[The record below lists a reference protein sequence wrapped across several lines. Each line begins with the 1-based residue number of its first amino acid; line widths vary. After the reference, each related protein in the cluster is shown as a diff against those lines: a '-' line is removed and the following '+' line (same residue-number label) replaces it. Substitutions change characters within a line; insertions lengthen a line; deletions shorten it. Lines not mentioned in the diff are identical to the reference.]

1 MSKIRKDKMEH
12 AIQTAW
18 GIGHETG
25 YRKGYDDGYEGG
37 EGNGPGHMYDDF
49 ENWKKHQPDPPKGLP
64 T

>member
-1 MSKIRKDKMEH
+1 MEH